1 MTFKSSLMF
10 AKSLIFPKAEKKSS
24 ARRSLW
30 GALLCI
36 GLSIVPL
43 IVVLSI
49 TNGMIQGM
57 TDRIIGLSSNNIQ
70 AYVSPKLSNTQTA
83 DSYCEYAE
91 QFKTVDGVLGVYPE
105 ISVTALAAGKKMRT
119 GAQIRA
125 LDKNI
130 FTNNKAFRE
139 LFTILEG
146 DVESY
151 ENQDEADGTQAIIGQ
166 KMAQMLDVHAGDTF
180 RIITIKTVNGKQSP
194 KLTSFKVAA
203 IVSSGYQELDALW
216 VFIPL
221 ETAYKFV
228 SLANA
233 SYTVMIETPQSYSP
247 DLVRIQRELKAAYG
261 KYINFYR
268 WDQVHTAEFENF
280 SSTKVMLVFVM
291 ILIVLVASI
300 NISSAIIMLVMERRK
315 EIAILKSIGATPS
328 GITFA
333 FIITGMTCG
342 LGGLALGLPFGLL
355 AAVNANQI
363 VRFIEKT
370 VNVVAKAGYFLKGVP
385 ADEINAIHLMDPA
398 YYLQIIPVDLP
409 FSQVILI
416 SLSTVLLALFV
427 SIIPSV
433 KAGKEKPLDIL
444 RKA

>member
-1 MTFKSSLMF
+1 MF

-43 IVVLSI
+43 VVVLSI

-57 TDRIIGLSSNNIQ
+57 TDRIIGLSSNNLQ
-70 AYVSPKLSNTQTA
+70 AYVSPKLKDTQNA
-83 DSYCEYAE
+83 QSYRDYSE
-91 QFKTVDGVLGVYPE
+91 QFKSVEGVLASYPE
-105 ISVTALAAGKKMRT
+105 ISVTALAAGKNMRS
-119 GAQIRA
+119 GIQLRA

-130 FTNNKAFRE
+130 FTANKAFGQY
-139 LFTILEG
+139 FNIIEG
-146 DVESY
+146 SVEDY
-151 ENQDEADGTQAIIGQ
+151 ENQDENAGACAIVGQ
-166 KMAQMLDVHAGDTF
+166 KMAQVLNLHAGDSF
-180 RIITIKTVNGKQSP
+180 RIITIKTTNGKQSP
-194 KLTSFKVAA
+194 KLTSLKVSA

-221 ETAYKFV
+221 EAAYKFI

-233 SYTVMIETPQSYSP
+233 SYTVMIETPDAYSP
-247 DLVRIQRELKAAYG
+247 DLVRIQKELKVNYG

-268 WDQVHTAEFENF
+268 WDQVHSAEFENF

-291 ILIVLVASI
+291 MLIVLVASI

-315 EIAILKSIGATPS
+315 EIAILKSLGATPS

-355 AAVNANQI
+355 AAVNANEI
-363 VRFIEKT
+363 VQFMEKA
-370 VNVVAKAGYFLKGVP
+370 VNLLAKAGYYLRGIP
-385 ADEINAIHLMDPA
+385 LDEVKAIKLMDPA
-398 YYLQIIPVDLP
+398 YYLQTIPVNLP
-409 FSQVILI
+409 FSQVMLI
-416 SLSTVLLALFV
+416 SLSTVLLALVV

-433 KAGKEKPLDIL
+433 RAGRDKPLDIL

>member
-1 MTFKSSLMF
+1 M
-10 AKSLIFPKAEKKSS
+10 
-24 ARRSLW
+24 
-30 GALLCI
+30 CI

-43 IVVLSI
+43 VVVLSI

-57 TDRIIGLSSNNIQ
+57 TDRIIGLSSNNLQ
-70 AYVSPKLSNTQTA
+70 AYVSPKLKDTQNA
-83 DSYCEYAE
+83 QSYRDYSE
-91 QFKTVDGVLGVYPE
+91 QFKSVEGVLASYPE
-105 ISVTALAAGKKMRT
+105 ISVTALAAGKNMRS
-119 GAQIRA
+119 GIQLRA

-130 FTNNKAFRE
+130 FTANKAFGQY
-139 LFTILEG
+139 FNIIEG
-146 DVESY
+146 SVEDY
-151 ENQDEADGTQAIIGQ
+151 ENQDENAGACAIVGQ
-166 KMAQMLDVHAGDTF
+166 KMAQVLNLHAGDSF
-180 RIITIKTVNGKQSP
+180 RIITIKTTNGKQSP
-194 KLTSFKVAA
+194 KLTSLKVSA

-221 ETAYKFV
+221 EAAYKFI

-233 SYTVMIETPQSYSP
+233 SYTVMIETPDAYSP
-247 DLVRIQRELKAAYG
+247 DLVRIQKELKVNYG

-268 WDQVHTAEFENF
+268 WDQVHSAEFENF

-291 ILIVLVASI
+291 MLIVLVASI

-315 EIAILKSIGATPS
+315 EIAILKSLGATPS

-355 AAVNANQI
+355 AAVNANEI
-363 VRFIEKT
+363 VQFMEKA
-370 VNVVAKAGYFLKGVP
+370 VNLLAKAGYYLRGIP
-385 ADEINAIHLMDPA
+385 LDEVKAIKLMDPA
-398 YYLQIIPVDLP
+398 YYLQTIPVNLP
-409 FSQVILI
+409 FSQVMLI
-416 SLSTVLLALFV
+416 SLSTVLLALVV

-433 KAGKEKPLDIL
+433 RAGRDKPLDIL